1 MKINTNLMM
10 VIGSTLRSLSASRV
24 MVKPTIFINEDQYK
38 ANWAVLKHY
47 MDCMFQNEELHYDLI
62 IMNNNSY
69 SDLFLTVYECV
80 NRNKKG
86 FSKFNM
92 KIEAGEQFPNSKF
105 VAQRSLG
112 YKSSAHVRDKN
123 FFKTFH
129 KTLVQFFLT
138 MHKILDVF
146 PHLNSMAV
154 YKLKT
159 DLKTEMEKLFCSE
172 VCDSHIEKLLIIVR
186 TNHPDISSEMKSLV
200 LNQLYQV
207 NPEYALQDSYLFAKV
222 MTDQEYLQDLLVKKP
237 ELKAIIFGPFL

>member
-1 MKINTNLMM
+1 
-10 VIGSTLRSLSASRV
+10 
-24 MVKPTIFINEDQYK
+24 
-38 ANWAVLKHY
+38 
-47 MDCMFQNEELHYDLI
+47 
-62 IMNNNSY
+62 MNNNSY

-80 NRNKKG
+80 NRNKNGKFQLYEDFTAHIKKC

-138 MHKILDVF
+138 MRKILDVF

-172 VCDSHIEKLLIIVR
+172 VCDSHIEKLLLIVR
-186 TNHPDISSEMKSLV
+186 SNHPDISSEMKSLV

-207 NPEYALQDSYLFAKV
+207 NPEYALKDSYLFAKV
-222 MTDQEYLQDLLVKKP
+222 MTDQEHLQDLLVKKP
-237 ELKAIIFGPFL
+237 ELKAIIFGPFLLS